1 MKYKKVTVRLTPMD
15 ETASALTQA
24 EMGERGFECFVD
36 TEEGF
41 EGYIQETDWS
51 ESTMAGIDTGVED
64 VGMEW
69 EATDAPD
76 EDWNA
81 TWEQEGFTPI
91 EIDGRMRIRS
101 TEHESDPKMEM
112 EIVISPKL
120 AFGTGHHE
128 TTRMIARWIM
138 NNEMKGKRVMD
149 MGCGTGILGIA
160 AKKRGAESVDAVDID
175 EWSVRNTEENAALN
189 GVGITA
195 WEGGAETIE
204 GKSEEYDIFIA
215 NINRNILM
223 EGMSQYAKSLKRGG
237 RMVLSGFLKDDIAP
251 LEKRCS
257 AEGLKKTGGDG
268 EGEWR
273 MMELTKE

>member
-1 MKYKKVTVRLTPMD
+1 MD

-36 TEEGF
+36 TEDGF
-41 EGYIQETDWS
+41 EGYIQETEWS

-81 TWEQEGFTPI
+81 RWEQEGFTPI

-101 TEHESDPKMEM
+101 TEHESDPKMET

-175 EWSVRNTEENAALN
+175 EWSVRNTEENAVLN
-189 GVGITA
+189 GVEITA
-195 WEGGAETIE
+195 REGGAETIE

-215 NINRNILM
+215 NINRNTLM

-237 RMVLSGFLKDDIAP
+237 RMVLSGFLEDDMAP

-257 AEGLKKTGGDG
+257 AEGLTKTGGDVD
-268 EGEWR
+268 GEWR